1 MKVYVSRVGGVAGI
15 RLTWQVRVDDQP
27 DADSWWRLLE
37 DLPWQSAPSGPVQPD
52 RFCYEIKAEPHEA
65 VIAEN
70 ELDGPWRE
78 LVDRVQR
85 ADTDSR

>member
-15 RLTWQVRVDDQP
+15 RLSWQVRVDDQP
-27 DADSWWRLLE
+27 DADSWWQLLNN
-37 DLPWQSAPSGPVQPD
+37 LPWQDAPSGEVQPD

-65 VIAEN
+65 TIAEN

-78 LVDRVQR
+78 LVDRVRQ
-85 ADTDSR
+85 ADANSR